1 MYDHVHTLYPLYMVE
16 FHVIMLQIDASERA
30 YCIYKKNK
38 ADCFERAALNEFYND
53 LQEQSYS
60 EEMQRQNTEAQST
73 PAYHQSSNY
82 DYGDDYEFFDAT
94 ADYQVI

>member
-1 MYDHVHTLYPLYMVE
+1 MVE

-38 ADCFERAALNEFYND
+38 ADCFERAALNKFYND

-82 DYGDDYEFFDAT
+82 NYGDNYEFFDAT